1 MTFVILLASF
11 ILVFLIVSFNL
22 SQWSEAY
29 EIFRRQKFVHCPEMQ
44 RESTIRIA
52 PGIAALTTVV
62 AVPKL
67 VIRGC
72 ALWPEQQHCSRQCLR
87 QFCHRV

>member
-11 ILVFLIVSFNL
+11 ILVFLVVSFNL
-22 SQWSEAY
+22 IRWSEAY

-62 AVPKL
+62 AAPKL
-67 VIRGC
+67 VIREC
-72 ALWPEQQHCSRQCLR
+72 VLWPEQRHCHRQCLR